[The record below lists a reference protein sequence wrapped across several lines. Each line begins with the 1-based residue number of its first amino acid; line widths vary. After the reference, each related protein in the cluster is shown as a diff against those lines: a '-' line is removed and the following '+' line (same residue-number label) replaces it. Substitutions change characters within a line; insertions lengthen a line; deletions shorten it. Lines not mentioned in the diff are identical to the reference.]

1 MIDFR
6 YHLVSII
13 AVFLA
18 LAVGI
23 VVGVEVHPL
32 AVKAL
37 QTTENLLRQEIHKVT
52 NEGTTLRNE
61 NGLNQSFAQAAAPR
75 LLSGLLPGRSVVL
88 VTAQNSASSSDST
101 VISGVT
107 TALGQAGAKV
117 TGQVQLTQS
126 FFDTGGA
133 TRQLLIQLAD
143 RLAPQVGVTVPSQPA
158 IPQIAGQE
166 DAARVIAAAIVGKG
180 TAVPTSAQAQ
190 TVLTG
195 FSQANFLHLQ
205 LSGSASTF
213 QPGTLAVVV
222 IPSSPVSP
230 ANDADPSVL
239 GLVAVAQQ
247 LARDSDGMVIAGNL
261 SGAGPGSAIDAV
273 VGDGDPLSTVD
284 NADSET
290 GQIIVVQALAKLVEG
305 HKPQSY
311 GVLVGNVPS
320 PVPVP
325 SPTTSTTVA
334 PTTRHGRT

>member
-1 MIDFR
+1 VIDFR

-37 QTTENLLRQEIHKVT
+37 QKSENLLKQEINRVT
-52 NEGTTLRNE
+52 NQGKTLQNE
-61 NGLNQSFAQAAAPR
+61 NSLNQTFAQVAAPR
-75 LLSGLLPGRSVVL
+75 LLGGLLPGQKVVL
-88 VTAQNSASSSDST
+88 VTAQNSASSSDSS
-101 VISGVT
+101 VVSGVT
-107 TALGQAGAKV
+107 KALSQAGAKV

-126 FFDTGGA
+126 FFDTAGA
-133 TRQLLIQLAD
+133 TRQLLIQLAE
-143 RLAPQVGVTVPSQPA
+143 RLAPQIGVTIPGQPA

-166 DAARVIAAAIVGKG
+166 AAAQVIAAAIVGKG
-180 TAVPTSAQAQ
+180 TAVPTSGQAQ
-190 TVLTG
+190 TVLSG
-195 FSQANFLHLQ
+195 FSQDNFLQ
-205 LSGSASTF
+205 VSGSPSAF

-230 ANDADPSVL
+230 ANDSDPSVE

-247 LARDSDGMVIAGNL
+247 LAHYSDGMVIAGNL
-261 SGAGPGSAIDAV
+261 SGSGAGSAIDAV
-273 VGDGDPLSTVD
+273 VGSSEPLSTVD

-290 GQIIVVQALAKLVEG
+290 GQIIVVLALAKLVEG

-325 SPTTSTTVA
+325 SASTSTTVP
-334 PTTRHGRT
+334 PTTRHGRPK

>member
-1 MIDFR
+1 VIDFR

-32 AVKAL
+32 AVRAL
-37 QTTENLLRQEIHKVT
+37 QTSENLLKQEINKVT
-52 NEGTTLRNE
+52 NQGKTLQ
-61 NGLNQSFAQAAAPR
+61 NQNNLGQTFAQAAAPR
-75 LLSGLLPGRSVVL
+75 LLGGLLPGQKVVL
-88 VTAQNSASSSDST
+88 VTTSDADSS
-101 VISGVT
+101 VVSGVT
-107 TALGQAGAKV
+107 TALTQAGANV
-117 TGQVQLTQS
+117 TGQVQLSQS

-143 RLAPQVGVTVPSQPA
+143 RLAPQVGVKVSTQPA

-166 DAARVIAAAIVGKG
+166 AAAQVIAAGIVGKAL
-180 TAVPTSAQAQ
+180 AVPTAAQAQ
-190 TVLTG
+190 TVLSG
-195 FSQANFLHLQ
+195 FSQANFLQ
-205 LSGSASTF
+205 VIGGSAAF
-213 QPGTLAVVV
+213 QPGTMAVVV
-222 IPSSPVSP
+222 IPSSPVTP
-230 ANDADPSVL
+230 ANDADPSIQ
-239 GLVAVAQQ
+239 GLLAVAQQ
-247 LARDSDGMVIAGNL
+247 LAHDSEGMVIAGNL

-273 VGDGDPLSTVD
+273 VSNGDPLSTVD

-290 GQIIVVQALAKLVEG
+290 GQIIVVQALAKLLEG

-325 SPTTSTTVA
+325 TPSVSTSA
-334 PTTRHGRT
+334 PPARKPK